1 MKDGRGFMETDD
13 YHESRRIGALSW
25 VWFSFGAAEY
35 KSLLVE
41 FAIGKKPVVRSAKRF
56 QSFLFPEL

>member
-1 MKDGRGFMETDD
+1 
-13 YHESRRIGALSW
+13 
-25 VWFSFGAAEY
+25 
-35 KSLLVE
+35 VE

>member
-1 MKDGRGFMETDD
+1 METDD

>member
-1 MKDGRGFMETDD
+1 MTITSHAGLAHCPECDSLLGRR
-13 YHESRRIGALSW
+13 SI
-25 VWFSFGAAEY
+25 